1 MARLRVLLLT
11 LAVLPDATLA
21 EEEQGVR
28 RHRHMRRQ
36 GPFQEFKSV
45 PPNRFG
51 TPQEGQEH
59 SESVNLTTGSSKE
72 TEGKVVSQW
81 ACALMCASRAAE
93 GCCSYQG
100 ELGVCEFQPG
110 TPGTNATVPGWTQ
123 ARCTPGY
130 ATAKCAPWEQGKCMG
145 QAQPAAEGLAIW
157 ELLWEDHFDTDTCV
171 LDASGVLR
179 PSPEFWSS
187 EIGYKRG
194 KELQWY
200 QPENA
205 ECRNG
210 ELIITARRERQSWE
224 KPEGAQ
230 CRVVGWEDKEQ
241 PLDNK
246 TCGVCAPPYFQYYNP
261 CDLVRQDDSGESSPA
276 CDCSQSAEF
285 TSASL
290 MTKGKKEFSYGLFEL
305 RAKIDTRPGAWSS
318 WWAIG
323 DFDFVPWPKNGQIDI
338 LDAFQHMLK
347 ASVTHAGES
356 GLPSSAIQHAGA
368 RMLDRDWE
376 KYYHTWQLEW
386 DSDFIQIRVDGET
399 LLKVDLKVA
408 DAVRTSWPNPFTRA
422 KKFFLI
428 LNLAIGGHSG
438 GDASLT
444 EFPME
449 LRVDYIRV
457 FQKRGYTS

>member
-1 MARLRVLLLT
+1 
-11 LAVLPDATLA
+11 
-21 EEEQGVR
+21 
-28 RHRHMRRQ
+28 
-36 GPFQEFKSV
+36 
-45 PPNRFG
+45 
-51 TPQEGQEH
+51 
-59 SESVNLTTGSSKE
+59 
-72 TEGKVVSQW
+72 
-81 ACALMCASRAAE
+81 
-93 GCCSYQG
+93 
-100 ELGVCEFQPG
+100 
-110 TPGTNATVPGWTQ
+110 
-123 ARCTPGY
+123 
-130 ATAKCAPWEQGKCMG
+130 
-145 QAQPAAEGLAIW
+145 
-157 ELLWEDHFDTDTCV
+157 
-171 LDASGVLR
+171 
-179 PSPEFWSS
+179 
-187 EIGYKRG
+187 
-194 KELQWY
+194 
-200 QPENA
+200 
-205 ECRNG
+205 
-210 ELIITARRERQSWE
+210 
-224 KPEGAQ
+224 
-230 CRVVGWEDKEQ
+230 
-241 PLDNK
+241 
-246 TCGVCAPPYFQYYNP
+246 
-261 CDLVRQDDSGESSPA
+261 
-276 CDCSQSAEF
+276 
-285 TSASL
+285 

-428 LNLAIGGHSG
+428 LNLAIGGHAG
-438 GDASLT
+438 GDATLT

>member
-21 EEEQGVR
+21 EEQQGVR

-59 SESVNLTTGSSKE
+59 SETVNLTMGSSKD

-81 ACALMCASRAAE
+81 ACALMCASRATQ

-171 LDASGVLR
+171 LDGSGVLR

-194 KELQWY
+194 K
-200 QPENA
+200 A
-205 ECRNG
+205 HS
-210 ELIITARRERQSWE
+210 RQLPPIYRPSRPG
-224 KPEGAQ
+224 KIG
-230 CRVVGWEDKEQ
+230 
-241 PLDNK
+241 
-246 TCGVCAPPYFQYYNP
+246 GVWLPPRKKAFP
-261 CDLVRQDDSGESSPA
+261 RQDDSGSAPA

-428 LNLAIGGHSG
+428 LNLAIGGHAG
-438 GDASLT
+438 GDATLT